1 LTTRYIERTTC
12 KLSDKRVY
20 RESGWWGE
28 SPSRRNQYIHTVLG
42 KAIDKRQTNKRQEME
57 RNFVNFIE
65 INEKQKKDKM
75 FRLKPW
81 KQTTN

>member
-1 LTTRYIERTTC
+1 VVGGIP
-12 KLSDKRVY
+12 
-20 RESGWWGE
+20 
-28 SPSRRNQYIHTVLG
+28 SPRNQYIHTVLG

>member
-1 LTTRYIERTTC
+1 
-12 KLSDKRVY
+12 
-20 RESGWWGE
+20 
-28 SPSRRNQYIHTVLG
+28 LG